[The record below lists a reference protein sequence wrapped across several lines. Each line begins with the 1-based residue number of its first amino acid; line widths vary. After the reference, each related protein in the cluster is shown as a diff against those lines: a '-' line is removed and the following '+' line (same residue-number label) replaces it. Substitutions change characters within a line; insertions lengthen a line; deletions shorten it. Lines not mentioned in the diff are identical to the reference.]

1 MDVNKQRGKG
11 KLHELYGFLRKK
23 FGQLTGNRR
32 MQAEGEAIRLEGK
45 GRQNFAKGVGQ
56 AQGAAEDL
64 AGNVKQGLRKLTGD
78 GSTQASGVADEASGK
93 ARKEFN
99 R

>member
-1 MDVNKQRGKG
+1 MDVNKQRGIG
-11 KLHELYGFLRKK
+11 KLHQLYGFLRKK
-23 FGQLTGNRR
+23 IGQLTGNRR
-32 MQAEGEAIRLEGK
+32 MQFEGEAIRLEGK
-45 GRQNFAKGVGQ
+45 GRQNFAKGVGS

-64 AGNVKQGLRKLTGD
+64 AGNVKQGLGKLTGD
-78 GSTQASGVADEASGK
+78 ESTHASGVADEASGK